1 MSAFLERTTGFEPA
15 TPTLTFP
22 IALPRWGSRV
32 RLPSSAPKKRTSTC
46 AFTSNAVS
54 TLSPLPMSCPWL
66 AHDGPTV
73 PGHGTRFD
81 AERGP
86 SVARGGPG
94 HGIGRQPTAARAGA
108 LAGAG
113 GIAWW
118 RGDVPAARAA
128 YEEALAIEQE
138 LGDPARIAEALYNL
152 AFPVAGRDNMQAVRG
167 LLEESLELFR
177 AVGNESG
184 AARALEIG
192 QATRR
197 VRKRDHAA
205 LYSC

>member
-32 RLPSSAPKKRTSTC
+32 RIPSSAPKKRTSTC

-94 HGIGRQPTAARAGA
+94 HGIGRQAHRGPGRGPGRSGRDRMVAGGRAGGPCRLRGGPGHRAGA
-108 LAGAG
+108 WRLGPHRG
-113 GIAWW
+113 G
-118 RGDVPAARAA
+118 
-128 YEEALAIEQE
+128 
-138 LGDPARIAEALYNL
+138 
-152 AFPVAGRDNMQAVRG
+152 PV
-167 LLEESLELFR
+167 
-177 AVGNESG
+177 
-184 AARALEIG
+184 
-192 QATRR
+192 
-197 VRKRDHAA
+197 
-205 LYSC
+205 

>member
-1 MSAFLERTTGFEPA
+1 MTGLQSPVMAHGSMLSEGRLWLEEVLA
-15 TPTLTFP
+15 
-22 IALPRWGSRV
+22 IASGD
-32 RLPSSAPKKRTSTC
+32 K
-46 AFTSNAVS
+46 
-54 TLSPLPMSCPWL
+54 
-66 AHDGPTV
+66 
-73 PGHGTRFD
+73 
-81 AERGP
+81 
-86 SVARGGPG
+86 
-94 HGIGRQPTAARAGA
+94 PTAAPAGA

-128 YEEALAIEQE
+128 YEEALAIERE
-138 LGDPARIAEALYNL
+138 LGDSARIAEALYNL
-152 AFPVAGRDNMQAVRG
+152 AFPVAGRDNVQAVRG

-205 LYSC
+205 LYSLIRPPKTGVLFTWAAGTDRKGIVARSGALRPSPR